1 MKESNAEG
9 CTAEEQREGLIQ
21 VLGEEW
27 IGFWAILDQILFYE
41 GMIDE
46 LNTLNT
52 TDISDGDQSD
62 EIVKRKGINELVD
75 SQGLDQTGKNRSVGA
90 LNEDSDIQ
98 DMDID
103 QNDGEFVGGSG
114 SEKGDIM

>member
-1 MKESNAEG
+1 
-9 CTAEEQREGLIQ
+9 
-21 VLGEEW
+21 
-27 IGFWAILDQILFYE
+27 
-41 GMIDE
+41 MIDE

-52 TDISDGDQSD
+52 TDASQEDGSD
-62 EIVKRKGINELVD
+62 EIIKRKGISELVD
-75 SQGLDQTGKNRSVGA
+75 SQALERTGKNRSVGA

-103 QNDGEFVGGSG
+103 QNDGEIVGGSG